1 MANAQKSKSW
11 SIVLEKYDTNFENE
25 VTEDFLLK
33 KLPVISSKFYFILHD
48 KDVKEDNTLIREHY
62 HIILLC
68 EYCVSKNSILSILET
83 CLQINKNRISVSR
96 CYNLKMDI
104 QYLCHMNEND
114 KFHYDMELIK
124 TNDIVGLDNA
134 LKNKI
139 VDSNIYTFEELY
151 KIVSECNSLTGIIRK
166 VGIDYYK
173 TYRYVIIDMFKEI
186 KLATGDGFARSQ

>member
-1 MANAQKSKSW
+1 MANPQKSKNW
-11 SIVLEKYDTNFENE
+11 AIIVEKYDTNFENE

-48 KDVKEDNTLIREHY
+48 KDTNDDNTLKREHY
-62 HIILLC
+62 HIILVC
-68 EYCVSKNSILSILET
+68 EYCVSKNSILSILQT
-83 CLQINKNRISVSR
+83 CLQIDKNRISVIR
-96 CYNLKMDI
+96 CYNLKLDI
-104 QYLCHMNEND
+104 QYLCHLNESD
-114 KFHYDMELIK
+114 KFHYDMDLIK

-151 KIVSECNSLTGIIRK
+151 KIVSECNSLTDIIRK

-173 TYRYVIIDMFKEI
+173 TYRYVITDMFKEI
-186 KLATGDGFARSQ
+186 KIASGDGFVRPQ

>member
-1 MANAQKSKSW
+1 MANAQKSKTW
-11 SIVLEKYDTNFENE
+11 SVVVEKYDLNFENE

-48 KDVKEDNTLIREHY
+48 KDINDDNTLKREHY
-62 HIILLC
+62 HLILLC
-68 EYCVSKNSILSILET
+68 EYCVSKNSILQILQTALEIAT
-83 CLQINKNRISVSR
+83 NRISVQR

-114 KFHYDMELIK
+114 KFHYAMELIK

-139 VDSNIYTFEELY
+139 VDSNIYSFEELY
-151 KIVSECNSLTGIIRK
+151 KIVSECNSLTGIIRI

-173 TYRYVIIDMFKEI
+173 TYRYVITDMFKEI
-186 KLATGDGFARSQ
+186 KLATGDGMIRPQ